1 MKKTNYIL
9 LVLLLIVIFSSCD
22 DAFTTI
28 RELELPEHEKK
39 LSVFSTMYGSTC
51 EIFVSHSKS
60 IDDNSPYKQVT
71 ANVIIRKNDME
82 FFSFVYPDDLKTGN
96 LISPFIDFPKSIN
109 EGEKYTLE
117 VVSDEFGTAKA
128 VSTVPEL
135 PVIDNITY
143 DENYY
148 IEEYDTLDKLEFNI
162 IDPEENDNYY
172 LFNIN
177 STIYKRNKYHLYLYI
192 STDDPIIKETYW
204 DFDKGIII
212 SDKTF
217 NGQKRKISLK
227 VNYYANINPNEE
239 KIDLDTVLIN
249 SKGITKDYYNF
260 LLSKIQHDQADDNP
274 FAEPVNIYNNIE
286 NGYGL
291 FSIENSEVKVIK
303 IK

>member
-1 MKKTNYIL
+1 MKRINYIL
-9 LVLLLIVIFSSCD
+9 SVLFLIVIFSSCD

-28 RELELPEHEKK
+28 RELELPAHEKK
-39 LSVFSTMYGSTC
+39 LSVFSKLYGSTC
-51 EIFVSHSKS
+51 EVFISHSKS
-60 IDDNSPYKQVT
+60 IDDNSPYKPVT
-71 ANVIIRKNDME
+71 ANVTIRKNDTE

-96 LISPFIDFPKSIN
+96 YISPVIELPQSIN
-109 EGEKYTLE
+109 EGEKFTLE

-128 VSTVPEL
+128 GSTVPEL
-135 PVIDNITY
+135 PVIDNISY

-148 IEEYDTLDKLEFNI
+148 VEEYDRLDKLEFNI

-172 LFNIN
+172 LFNIYPT
-177 STIYKRNKYHLYLYI
+177 SYKRNKYHLHLYI

-227 VNYYANINPNEE
+227 VNYYANINPNGE
-239 KIDLDTVLIN
+239 KINLDTVLIN

-260 LLSKIQHDQADDNP
+260 LLSKIQYAQAGDNP

-291 FSIENSEVKVIK
+291 FSTEKSEVKVIK